1 MNQLTSILNAVLP
14 YVTLVAV
21 IFVGAYP
28 AIKQRNPRIAEKTE
42 WLYKLAQSL
51 VINQNTNDAPGKD
64 KKAAATNQLL
74 EQAKVSKTKLTKS
87 AAEAIIEDAYNSN
100 VNSQKDSNQIS
111 DLQGFAEED
120 DDETDQVTNSRANEP
135 DDAEENGADDDDTNI
150 A

>member
-21 IFVGAYP
+21 IFVGVYP
-28 AIKQRNPRIAEKTE
+28 TIKQRNPGIAEKTE

-64 KKAAATNQLL
+64 KKAEATKQLL
-74 EQAKVSKTKLTKS
+74 DQAKASKTKLTKS
-87 AAEAIIEDAYNSN
+87 AAEAMIEEAYNSN
-100 VNSQKDSNQIS
+100 VNSQKDSKPIS
-111 DLQGFAEED
+111 DLQGFAEEED
-120 DDETDQVTNSRANEP
+120 DDETDQVTNNMANEP
-135 DDAEENGADDDDTNI
+135 DDAEENGADKDDTV

>member
-21 IFVGAYP
+21 IFVGVFP
-28 AIKQRNPRIAEKTE
+28 TIKQRNPGIAEKTE

-51 VINQNTNDAPGKD
+51 VINQNTNDAPGEE
-64 KKAAATNQLL
+64 KKAEATKQLL
-74 EQAKVSKTKLTKS
+74 GQAKASNTKLTKS
-87 AAEAIIEDAYNSN
+87 AAEAMIEDAYNSN

-120 DDETDQVTNSRANEP
+120 DEADQVTNNMANEP
-135 DDAEENGADDDDTNI
+135 DDAEENGADNDDTV

>member
-21 IFVGAYP
+21 IFVGVYP
-28 AIKQRNPRIAEKTE
+28 TIKQRNPGIAEKTE

-64 KKAAATNQLL
+64 KKSAATEQLL
-74 EQAKVSKTKLTKS
+74 EQAKASKTKLTKS
-87 AAEAIIEDAYNSN
+87 AAEAMIEDAYNSN
-100 VNSQKDSNQIS
+100 VNGRKDSSQIS
-111 DLQGFAEED
+111 DLQGFAE
-120 DDETDQVTNSRANEP
+120 DDETDQVTNNMANEP
-135 DDAEENGADDDDTNI
+135 DTEEDGADADDTV

>member
-21 IFVGAYP
+21 IFVGVYP
-28 AIKQRNPRIAEKTE
+28 TIKQRNPGIAEKTE

-51 VINQNTNDAPGKD
+51 VINQNTNDATGQE
-64 KKAAATNQLL
+64 KKEIATKQLL
-74 EQAKVSKTKLTKS
+74 EQAKASKTKLTKS
-87 AAEAIIEDAYNSN
+87 AAEAMIENAYNSN

-120 DDETDQVTNSRANEP
+120 DETDQVTNNMANEP
-135 DDAEENGADDDDTNI
+135 DDAEENGADKDDTV

>member
-135 DDAEENGADDDDTNI
+135 VAEENGADKDDTV

>member
-21 IFVGAYP
+21 IFVGVYP
-28 AIKQRNPRIAEKTE
+28 TIKQRNPGIAEKTE

-51 VINQNTNDAPGKD
+51 VINQNTNDAPGEE
-64 KKAAATNQLL
+64 KKAEATKQLL
-74 EQAKVSKTKLTKS
+74 GQAKASKTKLTKS
-87 AAEAIIEDAYNSN
+87 AAEAMIEDAYNSN

-120 DDETDQVTNSRANEP
+120 DEADQVTNNMANEP
-135 DDAEENGADDDDTNI
+135 DDAEENGADNDDTV

>member
-100 VNSQKDSNQIS
+100 VNGQKDSSQIS

-120 DDETDQVTNSRANEP
+120 DDETDQVINNMANEP
-135 DDAEENGADDDDTNI
+135 DTEENGADKDDTV

>member
-21 IFVGAYP
+21 IFVGVFP
-28 AIKQRNPRIAEKTE
+28 TIKQRNPGIAEKTE

-64 KKAAATNQLL
+64 KKSAATKQLL
-74 EQAKVSKTKLTKS
+74 DQAKASKTKLTKS
-87 AAEAIIEDAYNSN
+87 AAEAMIEDAYNSN
-100 VNSQKDSNQIS
+100 VNSQNEGNQIS
-111 DLQGFAEED
+111 DFQGFAADEES
-120 DDETDQVTNSRANEP
+120 QVTNNMANEP
-135 DDAEENGADDDDTNI
+135 EAEGNGADDDDTDV

>member
-120 DDETDQVTNSRANEP
+120 DDETDQVTNNMANEP
-135 DDAEENGADDDDTNI
+135 DDAEENGADKDDTV

>member
-21 IFVGAYP
+21 IFVGVYP
-28 AIKQRNPRIAEKTE
+28 TIKQRNPGIAEKTE

-51 VINQNTNDAPGKD
+51 VINQNTNDAPGKE
-64 KKAAATNQLL
+64 KKAEATKQLL
-74 EQAKVSKTKLTKS
+74 DQAKASKTKLTKS
-87 AAEAIIEDAYNSN
+87 AAEAMIEDAYNSN

-120 DDETDQVTNSRANEP
+120 DDETDQVTNNMANEP
-135 DDAEENGADDDDTNI
+135 DTEENGADDDDTDI

>member
-1 MNQLTSILNAVLP
+1 MNQLTSIFNNVLP

-21 IFVGAYP
+21 IFVGVYP
-28 AIKQRNPRIAEKTE
+28 TIKQRNPGIAEKTE

-51 VINQNTNDAPGKD
+51 VINQNTNDAPGKE
-64 KKAAATNQLL
+64 KKAEATKQLL
-74 EQAKVSKTKLTKS
+74 EQAKASKTKLTKS
-87 AAEAIIEDAYNSN
+87 AAEAMIENAYNSN

-120 DDETDQVTNSRANEP
+120 DETDQVTNNMANEP
-135 DDAEENGADDDDTNI
+135 DDAEENGADKDDTV

>member
-64 KKAAATNQLL
+64 KKAEATKQLL
-74 EQAKVSKTKLTKS
+74 DQAKASKTKLTKS
-87 AAEAIIEDAYNSN
+87 AAEAMIEEAYNSN
-100 VNSQKDSNQIS
+100 VNSQKDSNPIS

-120 DDETDQVTNSRANEP
+120 DDETDQVTNNRANEP
-135 DDAEENGADDDDTNI
+135 DDAEENGADIDDTV

>member
-21 IFVGAYP
+21 IFVGVFP
-28 AIKQRNPRIAEKTE
+28 TIKQRNPGIAEKTE

-51 VINQNTNDAPGKD
+51 VINQNTNDAPGEE
-64 KKAAATNQLL
+64 KKAEATKQLL
-74 EQAKVSKTKLTKS
+74 GQAKASKTKLTKS
-87 AAEAIIEDAYNSN
+87 AAEAMIEDAYNSN

-120 DDETDQVTNSRANEP
+120 DEADQVTNNMANEP
-135 DDAEENGADDDDTNI
+135 DDAEENGADNDDTV

>member
-21 IFVGAYP
+21 IFVSVYP
-28 AIKQRNPRIAEKTE
+28 TIKQRNPGIAEKTE

-51 VINQNTNDAPGKD
+51 VINQNTNDAPGKE
-64 KKAAATNQLL
+64 KKAEATKQLL
-74 EQAKVSKTKLTKS
+74 EQAKASKTKLTKS
-87 AAEAIIEDAYNSN
+87 AAEAMIENAYNSN
-100 VNSQKDSNQIS
+100 VNGQKDSNQIS

-120 DDETDQVTNSRANEP
+120 DDETDQLTNNMANEP
-135 DDAEENGADDDDTNI
+135 DTEENGADDDDTNI